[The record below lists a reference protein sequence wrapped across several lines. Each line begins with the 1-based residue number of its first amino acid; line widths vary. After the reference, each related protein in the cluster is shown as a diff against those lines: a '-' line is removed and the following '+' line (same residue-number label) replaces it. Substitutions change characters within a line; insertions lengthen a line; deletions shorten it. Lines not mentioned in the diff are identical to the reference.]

1 MSKQSK
7 QTKEEYEEPKVKCRN
22 PRCKTVLH
30 GKNEKDVGYCLP
42 CFAEMMSDD
51 EEE

>member
-1 MSKQSK
+1 MTEQEKL
-7 QTKEEYEEPKVKCRN
+7 TDEYEPKPVKCRN
-22 PRCKTVLH
+22 PRCKTILH